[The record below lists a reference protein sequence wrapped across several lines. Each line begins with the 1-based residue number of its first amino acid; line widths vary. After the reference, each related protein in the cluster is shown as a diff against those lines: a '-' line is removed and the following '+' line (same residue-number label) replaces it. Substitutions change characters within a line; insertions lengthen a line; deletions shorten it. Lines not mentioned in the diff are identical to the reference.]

1 MVTQTFYV
9 HVVPDAI
16 CPTIYL
22 EQLDYNLVQLVF
34 NLVETSGYYTIPSG
48 TTATVVG
55 AKPDGKAF
63 SYACTWS
70 GHTVSLTVTDQMTA
84 VPGKVFAQ
92 LRLQNSAGTANVSIP
107 LRMIINRSP
116 LDGMLC
122 SKNDF
127 VSVERNLLSA
137 RSDAVAAQNYATQ
150 AQTSYNNTVSAGTTA
165 VNNITSAKTSAL
177 NSITAAESSAVNL
190 IDNHTTSGV
199 SQVNSAKN
207 DGVSTLN
214 SLVNTA
220 TTTANNA
227 VSQIEASEAAV
238 QETMD
243 TAIAE
248 LLSYADDPNKVIYE
262 YTENNGNFRITALAS
277 QVTVQEPN
285 SVTYEYDDSTD
296 TITFTA
302 D

>member
-1 MVTQTFYV
+1 MVSCILYADPRRPRLSDVLCTRTPPV
-9 HVVPDAI
+9 WRRLCSCAGSERTVR
-16 CPTIYL
+16 
-22 EQLDYNLVQLVF
+22 LVLR
-34 NLVETSGYYTIPSG
+34 GI
-48 TTATVVG
+48 
-55 AKPDGKAF
+55 
-63 SYACTWS
+63 
-70 GHTVSLTVTDQMTA
+70 
-84 VPGKVFAQ
+84 AQ
-92 LRLQNSAGTANVSIP
+92 LRARRRRSA
-107 LRMIINRSP
+107 
-116 LDGMLC
+116 
-122 SKNDF
+122 
-127 VSVERNLLSA
+127 LL
-137 RSDAVAAQNYATQ
+137 AQNYATQ